1 MGIHLFLEDVELFNV
16 GSGVSGPWLFAVG
29 GTVAGGTKPV
39 ACTVRPMVDDV
50 VARMSDVPD
59 VAWTADGVARGG
71 DTVGSM
77 VDEVVA
83 RMPDVLGVGWAED
96 GVEDDDTEVRP
107 SGGLRADVKDPFAPV
122 VTVDEA
128 KLEVPED
135 GSTPVPLT
143 MEVLD
148 MKTVDG
154 VEKTE
159 ELRQGS
165 LKTIVCVASRGTD
178 V

>member
-1 MGIHLFLEDVELFNV
+1 
-16 GSGVSGPWLFAVG
+16 
-29 GTVAGGTKPV
+29 VAG
-39 ACTVRPMVDDV
+39 AVRPMVTDV
-50 VARMSDVPD
+50 VARMLDVPD
-59 VAWTADGVARGG
+59 VAWTEDGVARGT

-77 VDEVVA
+77 VDDVVA

-96 GVEDDDTEVRP
+96 GVEGDDTEVRP
-107 SGGLRADVKDPFAPV
+107 SESLRADVKDPFAPV

-135 GSTPVPLT
+135 GSTSVLLT
-143 MEVLD
+143 MEVPD

>member
-1 MGIHLFLEDVELFNV
+1 MGIHLEDVGLINV
-16 GSGVSGPWLFAVG
+16 GLGNSGPWLFVAED
-29 GTVAGGTKPV
+29 TVAGRTNLV
-39 ACTVRPMVDDV
+39 AGTVRPMVTDV

-59 VAWTADGVARGG
+59 VVWTEDGVARGA
-71 DTVGSM
+71 DTVGSI
-77 VDEVVA
+77 VDDVVA

-107 SGGLRADVKDPFAPV
+107 SGGLRADVKDPFSPV
-122 VTVDEA
+122 VTVDES

-135 GSTPVPLT
+135 GSTSVLLT

>member
-1 MGIHLFLEDVELFNV
+1 VV
-16 GSGVSGPWLFAVG
+16 GRTNL
-29 GTVAGGTKPV
+29 VAG
-39 ACTVRPMVDDV
+39 TVRPMVTDV

-71 DTVGSM
+71 NAVGSM
-77 VDEVVA
+77 VDDVVA

-96 GVEDDDTEVRP
+96 GFEDDNTEVRP

-122 VTVDEA
+122 VTVDKA

-135 GSTPVPLT
+135 GSTPVLLT

-165 LKTIVCVASRGTD
+165 LKMIVCVASRSTY